1 MKKKMFGFCFGLFF
15 IFLILFISYKEKN
28 IDEILS
34 SSSYSY
40 LPLEAKN
47 YIKSVYEETGTLI
60 LTEKNKKENEPYLN
74 PAYAEYLSYDD
85 EEKSSFG
92 SIPISLITDYYE
104 TESNSSDSLP
114 SSYDLRDVD
123 GKNYVTPVRNQGNLG
138 ICWAFASAGSAESYL
153 LKKND
158 ESYDASSLLISE
170 RQIDYGTSVDGLK
183 DYDNKYVN
191 FIRRN
196 LGSGGNIFV
205 ASILMASG
213 VSVFNYNDFKDY
225 DDTDLQAME
234 AFDVIN
240 YKKSQYEV
248 NGLTIFPALT
258 LRKSTGNL
266 SDSELAT
273 YNSYINLVKSYIM
286 NYGAAYTSTY
296 VHSSCAFYDS
306 KINKNIIDVYN
317 CKVSEGHA
325 LQIVGWDDNYS
336 YSYCNDDNMHNTDT
350 SNCENIVNGTGA
362 WILKNSWGTA
372 DAYIYMTYDSQET
385 VIASFTDM
393 SSNSQKNW
401 DNNYVISNGPYD
413 VAYSSKLTYSLSD
426 AGIKD
431 TEILKKLKFIAY
443 GSNATYEITVNG
455 VNESKTYSV
464 SLTLP
469 GLSTVNIDD
478 IEINKDSSFVI
489 SSTGT
494 FLDKV
499 IVLTENK
506 NDDAYLDFSNID
518 NKSFNYDSY
527 RFYSNVKNV
536 DSGEV
541 ITYKMYNSDSEDVT
555 SNFDISNN
563 VVIAGDINT
572 LIKINDNVTPG
583 MYKVEALYNDSVIGS
598 ATIYVT
604 MMDGSGT
611 EDDPYI
617 ITTASE
623 LSQIRNN
630 LSAYYVLGND
640 IDLST
645 STKEGGE
652 LSIKSEYCS
661 SYYGWESINGFSGT
675 LDGKGH
681 SIKGLYQR
689 GYISCTVGSNFWSNY
704 TRTGNGLFG
713 SVSGNASIKNL
724 TIEDF
729 DMECYSGYCGM
740 LVSEYNANNYVAGE
754 SLTDQN
760 EYTAN
765 FENIKAVNNKVS
777 SSYISKGT
785 GLFGKFLSTYG
796 TINIKNIYM
805 NHNIDKGTSTDNQRA
820 ILSYSIDAPYINV
833 DSVRLS
839 GYILSKD
846 DSDAHAGVLV
856 YSLKSNREVNI
867 SNVLSTV
874 KGVNLSDNL
883 INNISAVTLN
893 INNVIVY
900 NNTGNNNLYSSKSSR
915 DDTIENINVYSS
927 INDFVSLN
935 NYFSWDLTSLWK
947 QEEVNGVKRIIVPSF
962 VNNIEYTNI
971 DDIIINQTLG
981 ETYNIYDY
989 VTPYNESLNM
999 LEFKSNDE
1007 SIFKVLSDGEI
1018 IPVSSG
1024 SSTIHVESL
1033 YDGYIGDVPITINY
1047 LPHYTL
1053 KFDSN
1058 GGVGNMDSQVVASN
1072 VSTDLPLNLFTREN
1086 YEFNGWNTK
1095 ADGSGVSYDDGVAF
1109 VSNVNARD
1117 VVLYAQ
1123 WIGKEMTVSFDAN
1136 GGTTPVSSKAVRY
1149 GKEYGNLPVPYK
1161 DNAAFVSWTC
1171 NGEEVRNYSEYS
1183 CDTLI
1188 ASWKENAYNVIYH
1201 LSGGDVTWFG
1211 KFENYVDENL
1221 LIKVYD
1227 LSDTN
1232 IDLEGA
1238 IFARDNYRLIGWN
1251 TSYDGSGKSYGL
1263 LEKVNISNIDNS
1275 QVNFYPMWEEVKDII
1290 NSTKDKEAIYDDN
1303 YYSLDINVNVTD
1315 YDIKYSLDN
1324 ENFNLSEAPKYKDIG
1339 EYTVYY
1345 KISKDGYND
1354 LTGFNKIKIYG
1365 IKSIDSSVT
1374 VKGNILV
1381 ISNQSFNVLK
1391 SKINLLSNTS
1401 TLGLFDS
1408 SQNMVSRDN
1417 IKTGDSIKI
1426 NINGIKDYNYS
1437 LAYLG
1442 DVNGD
1447 GLIGIIDYIRIMKD
1461 IMGTSKLS
1469 GVSYEAGDMN
1479 RNGNID
1485 IIDYIRIM
1493 KIIMEER

>member
-1 MKKKMFGFCFGLFF
+1 VKKKMFGFCVGLFS
-15 IFLILFISYKEKN
+15 IFLILFICYKKKN

-40 LPLEAKN
+40 LSLEAKN

-92 SIPISLITDYYE
+92 NIPISLITDYYE
-104 TESNSSDSLP
+104 VDNNGSDTLP
-114 SSYDLRDVD
+114 SSYDLRNVN
-123 GKNYVTPVRNQGNLG
+123 GKNYVTPNRDQGNLG

-170 RQIDYGTSVDGLK
+170 RQIDYGTSIDGLK

-213 VSVFNYNDFKDY
+213 VSVFNYNDFKSYNDK
-225 DDTDLQAME
+225 DMQVME
-234 AFDVIN
+234 ASDVIN

-248 NGLTIFPALT
+248 NGLTVFPTLT

-266 SDSELAT
+266 SDSDLST

-286 NYGAAYTSTY
+286 NYGAAYTSTF
-296 VHSSCAFYDS
+296 VHSSCAFYDNT
-306 KINKNIIDVYN
+306 INKNVIDVYN
-317 CKVSEGHA
+317 CKLSEGHA

-336 YSYCNDDNMHNTDT
+336 YSYCNDYNMHNTDT

-385 VIASFTDM
+385 VIASFTDLN
-393 SSNSQKNW
+393 SSYQKNW

-413 VAYSSKLTYSLSD
+413 VAYSSKLTYSLSNAD
-426 AGIKD
+426 IKD
-431 TEILKKLKFIAY
+431 NEILKKLKFIAY
-443 GSNATYEITVNG
+443 GSNATYEIKING
-455 VNESKTYSV
+455 VSESKKYTV
-464 SLTLP
+464 SLSLP
-469 GLSTVNIDD
+469 GLTTVNIDD
-478 IEINKDSSFVI
+478 IEINKDSTFVI

-499 IVLTENK
+499 IVMTDNK
-506 NDDAYLDFSNID
+506 NDDAYLDFSNVD

-536 DSGEV
+536 DSGET
-541 ITYKMYNSDSEDVT
+541 ITYKMYNSDNEDVT

-583 MYKVEALYNDSVIGS
+583 MYKVEALYNDNVIGS
-598 ATIYVT
+598 ASIYIT

-611 EDDPYI
+611 SEDPYI
-617 ITTASE
+617 ITNASE

-645 STKEGGE
+645 STKDGGE
-652 LSIKSEYCS
+652 LSKKSEYCP

-675 LDGKGH
+675 LDGNGY

-689 GYISCTVGSNFWSNY
+689 GYISCTIGSNYWSNY

-724 TIEDF
+724 TLEDF
-729 DMECYSGYCGM
+729 DMECYSGACGM
-740 LVSEYNANNYVAGE
+740 LVSEYNANNYVVGE
-754 SLTDQN
+754 SLTDQST
-760 EYTAN
+760 YTAN
-765 FENIKAVNNKVS
+765 FENIVAKNNKIKS
-777 SSYISKGT
+777 TSIASGT
-785 GLFGKFLSTYG
+785 GLFGYLLSTYG

-805 NHNIDKGTSTDNQRA
+805 NHNILSWEDELSTRA
-820 ILSYSIDAPYINV
+820 MLAYKIDSPYINIEN
-833 DSVRLS
+833 VRL
-839 GYILSKD
+839 GGTITDGENKASK
-846 DSDAHAGVLV
+846 SSILV
-856 YSLKSNREVNI
+856 YDLKGNK
-867 SNVLSTV
+867 TV
-874 KGVNLSDNL
+874 
-883 INNISAVTLN
+883 N
-893 INNVIVY
+893 INNVISTVKMQ
-900 NNTGNNNLYSSKSSR
+900 NSDSNLINKIYVM
-915 DDTIENINVYSS
+915 DLNINNINILSNVNDSLFNEKYIYGTNTQTS
-927 INDFVSLN
+927 INILNKTSDFVN
-935 NYFSWDLTSLWK
+935 AINYNSWNLSSPWVQD
-947 QEEVNGVKRIIVPSF
+947 SF
-962 VNNIEYTNI
+962 NNILRIPTLDFANMQYTNI
-971 DDIIINQTLG
+971 DDIVINQSLN

-989 VTPYNESLNM
+989 VTPYNETLNM
-999 LEFKSNDE
+999 LSYKSNDE
-1007 SIFKVLSDGEI
+1007 NIFKISSDGEI
-1018 IPVSSG
+1018 IPVASG
-1024 SSTIHVESL
+1024 KSTIHIENL
-1033 YDGYIGDVPITINY
+1033 YDGYIKDVPITINY

-1072 VSTDLPLNLFTREN
+1072 VRTDLPLNSFTKEN

-1095 ADGSGVSYDDGVAF
+1095 EDGSGVSYDDGGAF

-1123 WIGKEMTVSFDAN
+1123 WIGKEMTVTFDAN
-1136 GGTTPVSSKAVRY
+1136 GGTTPVSSKVVRY
-1149 GKEYGNLPVPYK
+1149 GKAYGNLPVPYK
-1161 DNAAFVSWTC
+1161 DNAAFVSWMC
-1171 NGEEVRNYSEYS
+1171 NDEEVRNYSVYS
-1183 CDTLI
+1183 CDTLK
-1188 ASWKENAYNVIYH
+1188 ASWKDNAYNVIYH
-1201 LSGGDVTWFG
+1201 LSGGDVTWLG
-1211 KFENYVDENL
+1211 KFENYVDKNL

-1238 IFARDNYRLIGWN
+1238 LFARDNYRLIGWN
-1251 TSYDGSGKSYGL
+1251 TSNDGSGTSYDL
-1263 LEKVNISNIDNS
+1263 LEKVNINNIDNS
-1275 QVNFYPMWEEVKDII
+1275 QVNLYPMWEEIKNII
-1290 NSTKDKEAIYDDN
+1290 NTTKDKEAIYDDN
-1303 YYSLDINVNVTD
+1303 EYSLDINVNVSD

-1324 ENFNLSEAPKYKDIG
+1324 ENFNLSDSPKFKEIG

-1365 IKSIDSSVT
+1365 IKSIDSSIT
-1374 VKGNILV
+1374 VKENILV

-1408 SQNMVSRDN
+1408 SQNIVSRDN
-1417 IKTGDSIKI
+1417 IKTGDNIKI
-1426 NINGIKDYNYS
+1426 NINGIKDYNYY

-1461 IMGTSKLS
+1461 IMGTQKLS
-1469 GVSYEAGDMN
+1469 GVSYEAADMN